1 MTFGGLIESLGE
13 RLGVEIEDAGGA
25 AAVEIDG
32 AVVILQDAGELLLL
46 RAEVG
51 DLPEEGGEALLAS
64 AMRANFLYQGTGG
77 STLALDPDTGRMVIQ
92 KYNWLER
99 LDPETAFSMLERFA
113 DTTDAWR
120 RILADFRPDAVQS
133 EPPASPLGAE
143 PMMQV

>member
-1 MTFGGLIESLGE
+1 MTFGGLIGSLGE

-32 AVVILQDAGELLLL
+32 AAGILQDAGELLLL

-77 STLALDPDTGRMVIQ
+77 STLALDPDTGRLVIQ

-99 LDPETAFSMLERFA
+99 LDPETVFAMLERFA

-120 RILADFRPDAVQS
+120 RILADFRPDAVQT
-133 EPPASPLGAE
+133 EPPASSLGAE
-143 PMMQV
+143 SMMQV